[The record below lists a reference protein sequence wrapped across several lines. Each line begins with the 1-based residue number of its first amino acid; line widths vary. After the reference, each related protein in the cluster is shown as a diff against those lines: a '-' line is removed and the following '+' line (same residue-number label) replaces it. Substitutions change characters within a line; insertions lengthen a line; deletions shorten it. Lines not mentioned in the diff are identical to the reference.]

1 MVKEQEANA
10 GCDHVYLVD
19 GSAYI
24 FRAFHALPPMTRP
37 DGTPVNAVFGFTNM
51 LTKLVEDSG
60 ASFLAVIFDTARKTF
75 RTEIYPDYKANRPP
89 PPDELV
95 PQFELIREATR
106 AYSLP
111 CLEMEG
117 FEADDLIATY
127 AKLAVEQ
134 GYEVTIVSSD
144 KDLMQLV
151 GPRVRMMDPMK
162 NRFIGPE
169 EVVEKF
175 GVGPENVV
183 DVQALLGDSTDNVPG
198 IKGIG
203 EAPAAA
209 LVREYGDLEKILEA
223 VQNTDAVKADA
234 VLKAETCQKR
244 IYEIAGRE
252 FGIGS
257 PKQLKEVLIDEL
269 NLPVPKDK
277 KSGKPTT
284 NAAALNELAASG
296 YEIAQQIID
305 YRFYS
310 KVNTSY
316 AELLY
321 EEQGIARIS
330 RELVTLRADV
340 PVKGDI
346 AQFQKKRPDPEVL
359 IPWLEKQ
366 GFKSALSRA
375 LSEFGIEAENSNPDA
390 ITAPGEGA
398 YELVQEE
405 DALQG
410 WIDEIQLAGVFAF
423 DTETNSLDAMQAD
436 LVGLSLS
443 VQGGRACYVPVAH
456 ISAGNQGNDE
466 LDLGAIS
473 SNVSPEL
480 PKQLART
487 RVIEMLKPL
496 LEDPGILKVGHNIKY
511 DMQVMA
517 RYGVEVGP
525 IDDTMLLSYVLEGG
539 LHGHG
544 LDELAALHL
553 GHTNIK
559 FSEVAGTGK
568 NQVSFDHVPLDKALD
583 YAAEDAEVTGRLY
596 RQLKPR
602 ISEERMT
609 SVYETMER
617 RLVPVLSDMERAGI
631 IVDATFLKELSGDF
645 EKRTADIAEDIYKLA
660 GHEFNIGSPKQLGEV
675 LFDEMGIQ
683 GGKKTKTGAYG
694 TGADVL
700 EGLAAEGLDLPR
712 RVLDWRQLSKLRST
726 YTDALIKQINP
737 ATKRIHTSY
746 AQAIASTGR
755 LSSTDPNLQNIPI
768 RTEEGRKI
776 RQAFVPEK
784 GHVLLSADYS
794 QIELRLLAHVA
805 GIEALQEAFRDGKD
819 IHAMTASEVFG
830 IPIENMESSVRS
842 RAKAINFGIIY
853 GISPFGLARQLSI
866 PQGEAKQ
873 YIDNYFKKFPGI
885 RDYMETTKTFAREH
899 GFVQTIF
906 GRKCHTPGINDKNPA
921 RRNFSE
927 RAAINAPL
935 QGAAADIIKRAMI
948 GIPETFKELG
958 LGARMLLQV
967 HDELIFEVPEGEVD
981 ETVAIITKKM
991 EGAADLELPLVVDT
1005 GTGLNWDEAH

>member
-1 MVKEQEANA
+1 MVKEQEADP

-466 LDLGAIS
+466 LDLEAIR

-525 IDDTMLLSYVLEGG
+525 VDDTMLLSYVLEGG

-805 GIEALQEAFRDGKD
+805 GIEALREAFRDGKD

-935 QGAAADIIKRAMI
+935 QGAAADIIKCAMI
-948 GIPETFKELG
+948 GIPETLKELG

-981 ETVAIITKKM
+981 ETAAIITKKM